1 MQELLQ
7 YLFSGI
13 TNGAVYA
20 VIALGFSMLYS
31 STGLI
36 NFAQGEFV
44 MIGALSLISLWKGL
58 SLPLPVAFAG
68 AVAVTAVAGYLLERV
83 ALRKVKKP
91 HPIVLVIITV
101 GVSILLR
108 GVSMLGW
115 GKDAHG
121 SPSFSDHPPFDI
133 MGATLLP
140 QSIWILLITLLV
152 AVGLHIFHRKFLTG
166 RAMLACAISK
176 KAAGIVGIP
185 TDRMVLLAFA
195 MSAAMGGIG
204 GVLIAPISMSSFDM
218 GMNLGLRGFC
228 AAMIGGLGSSWG
240 AIVGGLL
247 LGILEA
253 LGVGFVSSG
262 LKDGV
267 AFVLLLLILYFRP
280 SGILGAASVQRF

>member
-13 TNGAVYA
+13 TNGAIYA

-44 MIGALSLISLWKGL
+44 MVGALSLISLWKGL
-58 SLPLPVAFAG
+58 KLPLPAALAG
-68 AVAVTAVAGYLLERV
+68 SVAVTAAAGLLLERL
-83 ALRKVKKP
+83 AIRSVKKP

-101 GVSILLR
+101 GVSILVR
-108 GVSMLGW
+108 GIAMIAW
-115 GKDAHG
+115 GKDSYS
-121 SPSFSDHPPFDI
+121 SPTYTNRPPIDI
-133 MGATLLP
+133 AGATLLA
-140 QSIWILLITLLV
+140 QSIWILALTLV
-152 AVGLHIFHRKFLTG
+152 VVVGLHVFHKKFLTG
-166 RAMLACAISK
+166 RAMLATAINR

-185 TDRMVLLAFA
+185 TDKMVLLAFA
-195 MSAAMGGIG
+195 MSAAMGGLG

-218 GMNLGLRGFC
+218 GMILGLKGFS

-240 AIVGGLL
+240 AIFGGIL

-262 LKDGV
+262 LKDAV

-280 SGILGAASVQRF
+280 TGLLGKAAVQRF